1 LVKFYPGL
9 FQHPSLDF
17 DMPHAQQVQ
26 RAVTRPN
33 KSKTYER
40 PPSAAFFL
48 AGIGKKFGHW
58 QGKLVCDDYGGTD
71 FFDIPFLKNPFNL
84 RQYCALLNCNVF
96 CFL

>member
-1 LVKFYPGL
+1 MPDQTNQRLMKGRLARL
-9 FQHPSLDF
+9 FC
-17 DMPHAQQVQ
+17 
-26 RAVTRPN
+26 
-33 KSKTYER
+33 
-40 PPSAAFFL
+40 L